1 MPNTFVTNSLT
12 ELVTLRFAETAGYF
26 TIGSR
31 KYFAGQLEGKRNG
44 QTYQFVITDTAEA
57 VNSLAMGG
65 GDKTTLAERKVDLS
79 LDPWH
84 VLVKTNAIESVTD
97 VKWDDEIAKPNSQKL
112 VNASVRKVVENDLGK
127 CGTAFVGSGFLPL
140 ARASGHLSSIT
151 SEKLYGFISPQ
162 IEATLTS
169 NGQQFVPVGAP
180 PMYKTGLLGTFHGAE
195 YRAQRFIKNVNI
207 SAAMVT
213 ELTGVALDSSAGY
226 TDNSNGTATIKIS
239 LGAGASQG
247 FTIPKGAVIWV
258 EGVYACDCVGDATA
272 ELHAFVVLADVSVA
286 SSATS
291 ASVSVRAVD
300 MTAKSGTRDVAKA
313 DGSAVAS
320 TDFNSA
326 KIAIPEAGLYFGG
339 YVRAEGAFEFE
350 TLDKLDA
357 EGADYEKA
365 NINGVTIHKN
375 KLVDLENMVNNTR
388 FDIVT
393 LAGVVE
399 PRAVSYVLVK

>member
-1 MPNTFVTNSLT
+1 MPNTIQTNSLT

-26 TIGSR
+26 TTGSR

-44 QTYQFVITDTAEA
+44 QTYRFVIRDTGEA
-57 VNSLAMGG
+57 VNALAIGGSDKVSIVEREVSL
-65 GDKTTLAERKVDLS
+65 T

-84 VLVKTNAIESVTD
+84 VAVKTNSIESVTD
-97 VKWDDEIAKPNSQKL
+97 LKWDDEIAKPNSQKL
-112 VNASVRKVVENDLGK
+112 VNSSVRKVVEGDLGK

-180 PMYKTGLLGTFHGAE
+180 PMYKTGLLGEFHGAE

-213 ELTGVALDSSAGY
+213 ELTGVSLDASAGY
-226 TDNSNGTATIKIS
+226 TDNSNGTATIKIG
-239 LGAGASQG
+239 LGAGASQA
-247 FTIPKGAVIWV
+247 FVIPRGAVIWV
-258 EGVYACDCVGDATA
+258 DGAYACDCVGDVTA

-286 SSATS
+286 ASATS

-300 MTAKSGTRDVAKA
+300 MTAKSGTREIAKA
-313 DGSAVAS
+313 DGSAIAA

-350 TLDKLDA
+350 TLDKVDA

-365 NINGVTIHKN
+365 SINGVTIHKN
-375 KLVDLENMVNNTR
+375 KLVNLETMENTTR
-388 FDIVT
+388 FDVVT

-399 PRAVSYVLVK
+399 PRAVAYVLVK

>member
-1 MPNTFVTNSLT
+1 MPNTIATNSLA
-12 ELVTLRFAETAGYF
+12 ELVTLRFAESAGYF
-26 TIGSR
+26 TTGSR

-44 QTYQFVITDTAEA
+44 EVYRFVIRDTGEA
-57 VNSLAMGG
+57 VNSLTISA
-65 GDKTTLAERKVDLS
+65 GDKTSIVEREVSLK

-84 VLVKTNAIESVTD
+84 VGVKTNSIESVTSL
-97 VKWDDEIAKPNSQKL
+97 KWDDDIAKPNSQKL
-112 VNASVRKVVENDLGK
+112 VNSSVRKVVESDLGK

-162 IEATLTS
+162 IESTLTS

-180 PMYKTGLLGTFHGAE
+180 PMYKTGLLGEFHGAE

-207 SAAMVT
+207 SADMVT
-213 ELTGVALDSSAGY
+213 GLTGATLASSSAY
-226 TDNSNGTATIKIS
+226 TANSNGTATLALS
-239 LGAGASQG
+239 FSSASTG
-247 FTIPKGAVIWV
+247 FTIPRGAVIWV
-258 EGVYACDCVGDATA
+258 NGAYACDCVGDVTA
-272 ELHAFVVLADVSVA
+272 ELHAFVVLADVAVA
-286 SSATS
+286 SSAT
-291 ASVSVRAVD
+291 AANVVVQGVD
-300 MTAKSGTRDVAKA
+300 MTANAGTRDIAKA
-313 DGSAVAS
+313 DGSAFAS

-326 KIAIPEAGLYFGG
+326 KVAIPDAGMYFGG
-339 YVRAEGAFEFE
+339 YVRAEGSFEFE

-365 NINGVTIHKN
+365 SINGVTIHKN
-375 KLVDLENMVNNTR
+375 KLVNLETMENTTR

-399 PRAVSYVLVK
+399 PRAVAYVLVK

>member
-1 MPNTFVTNSLT
+1 MPNDIQTNSLT

-26 TIGSR
+26 TTGSR
-31 KYFAGQLEGKRNG
+31 KYFSGQLEGKRNG
-44 QTYQFVITDTAEA
+44 QTYRFVIRDTGEA
-57 VNSLAMGG
+57 VNALAIGGSDKVSIVEREVSL
-65 GDKTTLAERKVDLS
+65 T

-84 VLVKTNAIESVTD
+84 VGIKTNSIESVTD
-97 VKWDDEIAKPNSQKL
+97 LKWDDEIAKPNSQKL
-112 VNASVRKVVENDLGK
+112 VNASVRKVVEADLGK

-195 YRAQRFIKNVNI
+195 YRSQRFIKNVKI
-207 SAAMVT
+207 SSDMVT
-213 ELTGVALDSSAGY
+213 GLTGATGASSSAY
-226 TDNSNGTATIKIS
+226 TDNSNGTATLKLS
-239 LGAGASQG
+239 FSAAAAG

-258 EGVYACDCVGDATA
+258 DGVYACDCVGDVTA

-286 SSATS
+286 TSATT

-313 DGSAVAS
+313 DGSAVAT

-326 KIAIPEAGLYFGG
+326 VIAIPEAGLYFGG

-365 NINGVTIHKN
+365 SINGVTIHKN
-375 KLVDLENMVNNTR
+375 KLVNLETMENTTR
-388 FDIVT
+388 FDVVT
-393 LAGVVE
+393 IAGVVE
-399 PRAVSYVLVK
+399 PRAVAYVLVK

>member
-1 MPNTFVTNSLT
+1 MPNTFQTNSLT

-26 TIGSR
+26 TLGSR

-57 VNSLAMGG
+57 VNALAMGG
-65 GDKTTLAERKVDLS
+65 SDKVTLAERKVDLS

-112 VNASVRKVVENDLGK
+112 VNGAVRKVVESDLGK

-195 YRAQRFIKNVNI
+195 YRSQRFIKNVNI
-207 SAAMVT
+207 SSAMVT
-213 ELTGVALDSSAGY
+213 GLTGATGASSSAY
-226 TDNSNGTATIKIS
+226 TDNSNGTATLKLS
-239 LGAGASQG
+239 FSAAAAG
-247 FTIPKGAVIWV
+247 FTIPRGAVIWV
-258 EGVYACDCVGDATA
+258 EGVYACDCVGDVTA

-286 SSATS
+286 TSATT

-300 MTAKSGTRDVAKA
+300 MTAKSGTREVAKA

-326 KIAIPEAGLYFGG
+326 VIAIPEAGLYFGG

-357 EGADYEKA
+357 EGAEYEKA
-365 NINGVTIHKN
+365 SINGVTIHKN

-388 FDIVT
+388 FDVVT